1 MIQNYEERVKSMATI
16 TFQGNPVETIGS
28 LPPVGRKAPA
38 FTLTRTDLS
47 DVTLSDYAGKRIV
60 MNIFP
65 SIDTPV
71 CAITVHHF
79 NDEAAKL
86 DNVVILC
93 ISADLPFAQQRYCAA
108 EGLENVIPL
117 SLFRWPA
124 FGKDYGV
131 TISGGPLAG
140 LMSRAVVIIDES
152 GTVIYTQQVPEIAD
166 EPDYDAALAVLKK

>member
-1 MIQNYEERVKSMATI
+1 MATI
-16 TFQGNPVETIGS
+16 TFQGNPVETIGT
-28 LPPVGRKAPA
+28 LPSVGNKAPA
-38 FTLTRTDLS
+38 FTLTKTDLT
-47 DVTLSDYAGKRIV
+47 DATLNDYAGKRIV

-79 NDEAAKL
+79 NDEASKL

-108 EGLENVIPL
+108 EGLENVVPL
-117 SLFRWPA
+117 SLFRSPA
-124 FGKDYGV
+124 FGKDYGA
-131 TISGGPLAG
+131 TIAEGPLAG

-152 GTVIYTQQVPEIAD
+152 GTVIHTQQVSEIAD
-166 EPDYDAALAVLKK
+166 EPDYDAALTVLKK